1 MVQGRVNTH
10 SKSTDAIDG
19 LEVIDGGLLGYLL
32 LLDASIHPLF
42 AVAGLELIDHLVAEI
57 AWEIVQGI
65 CDEGR
70 DGVRIGHDSKKKGG
84 PRKFPV
90 ASPNL
95 QLKTNLRR

>member
-1 MVQGRVNTH
+1 MVQGWVNTH
-10 SKSTDAIDG
+10 PESPNAVDR
-19 LEVIDGGLLGYLL
+19 LEVVDGGLLGDLL

-42 AVAGLELIDHLVAEI
+42 AVACFELIDHLIAEI

-65 CDEGR
+65 CDECR
-70 DGVRIGHDSKKKGG
+70 DGVGIGHNSKKKGG

-95 QLKTNLRR
+95 QPKTSFRR